1 MKMNETY
8 RRRIDMLLVFLLA
21 MAPRL
26 ILIFTVSDPLRTPM
40 DEMSTMSAGAW
51 AAGMDWTKAAEYGGR
66 YYGGGMTILMAPLF
80 WMFSNPVALYRAC
93 LVFCAVLQSLAAPIA
108 YHILNVH
115 MKVEKKIY
123 LYLASLAA
131 GFMMVNRALVVYN
144 EHMLILASWLTAL
157 ILCKLIAEDRK
168 ERRDYRKQAAYS
180 VVLMVLLSY
189 SLTLHTRAKTLWIA
203 LVLLVLLYFLMYK
216 SWLVAK
222 IPALVSGITGYWLAG
237 RFIYWAKT
245 TLWLWHEGEKLENT
259 AVNLN
264 LSVKLLLSPASWQG
278 WFATVLGQVH
288 VSVIFTGGFSAIAIT
303 LLMIYICKNGKA
315 LFFKKKKH
323 PVTENFEQLEVK
335 TYILVLGIFFLMCI
349 GATILAQSISWLF
362 RVEEALRNSPWHSTA
377 YGYKAFTY
385 FRYYG
390 SYIGPFF
397 LAALAYIYHYRI
409 HLKKYLPAVFAV
421 FVGLQI
427 LFLCAVLPHI
437 TNNMVA
443 SEVYWAFGLHKALSD
458 PMRLR
463 VYLGGV
469 LVCSISFLVMF
480 VCLCKGKRTLPA
492 ALLLALLVYQ
502 YVYNGVYVDGS
513 YSERYHTRAEQGYE
527 LIHGLEEA
535 GCELPGEI
543 YVSGYKES
551 QTQKALFTYQFMLNR
566 YRILPGVPEESVED
580 AIILG
585 TKLNYDELIQA
596 GYSCADLNK
605 TESVYVKGEKYRDM
619 IEEYAGLSF
628 AGAGQEA
635 EG

>member
-1 MKMNETY
+1 MCS
-8 RRRIDMLLVFLLA
+8 
-21 MAPRL
+21 
-26 ILIFTVSDPLRTPM
+26 SDL
-40 DEMSTMSAGAW
+40 
-51 AAGMDWTKAAEYGGR
+51 
-66 YYGGGMTILMAPLF
+66 
-80 WMFSNPVALYRAC
+80 
-93 LVFCAVLQSLAAPIA
+93 
-108 YHILNVH
+108 
-115 MKVEKKIY
+115 
-123 LYLASLAA
+123 
-131 GFMMVNRALVVYN
+131 
-144 EHMLILASWLTAL
+144 
-157 ILCKLIAEDRK
+157 
-168 ERRDYRKQAAYS
+168 
-180 VVLMVLLSY
+180 
-189 SLTLHTRAKTLWIA
+189 
-203 LVLLVLLYFLMYK
+203 
-216 SWLVAK
+216 
-222 IPALVSGITGYWLAG
+222 
-237 RFIYWAKT
+237 
-245 TLWLWHEGEKLENT
+245 
-259 AVNLN
+259 
-264 LSVKLLLSPASWQG
+264 
-278 WFATVLGQVH
+278 
-288 VSVIFTGGFSAIAIT
+288 
-303 LLMIYICKNGKA
+303 
-315 LFFKKKKH
+315 
-323 PVTENFEQLEVK
+323 
-335 TYILVLGIFFLMCI
+335 
-349 GATILAQSISWLF
+349 
-362 RVEEALRNSPWHSTA
+362 
-377 YGYKAFTY
+377 
-385 FRYYG
+385 
-390 SYIGPFF
+390 
-397 LAALAYIYHYRI
+397 YIYHYRI